1 MTMAKSRSGVVFWKE
16 LRETLRDK
24 RVLIAVFVSP
34 LLVTPLLLVAMGLL
48 LKQKVETE
56 REEVLPVGLVGGVNL
71 SELEAAVTGNGM
83 LAVESLADRN
93 AAETAVRD
101 GSLRAA
107 LIVPPAAA
115 DELAAGENVAVAVIF
130 LGSNEKSNT
139 ARGRLE
145 AAVREVRAAEVERRL
160 DAHGLDSAAL
170 EPMRIEPA
178 DLATSKESGGFLL
191 GSILPYVVIISAA
204 FGGMTTAFD
213 LCAGEK
219 ERGTMETLLVAPASR
234 REIVLGKLGAIC
246 AMSGLSALCAVA
258 GIVAAME
265 FGLSLARQFIG
276 TGISISYPAVAT
288 MMLVVIPL
296 SGMTSA
302 LLLIIST
309 FARNQKE
316 AQAYVFPLLMLI
328 MLPAM
333 STFVLGAETGVGFSL
348 VPVLNTA
355 LVMKQVLAGRFD
367 LLFVA
372 LALVSSAIYA
382 GLAMKLSTMMFER
395 EEVLFRS

>member
-1 MTMAKSRSGVVFWKE
+1 LKE

-24 RVLIAVFVSP
+24 RVLLAVFVSP
-34 LLVTPLLLVAMGLL
+34 LLVTPLLLMAMGLL

-56 REEVLPVGLVGGVNL
+56 REEVLPIGIVSGFGLPV
-71 SELEAAVTGNGM
+71 LEAAMRANLM
-83 LAVESLADRN
+83 LTIESPADRD

-107 LIVPPAAA
+107 LIVPPDGEA
-115 DELAAGENVAVAVIF
+115 ELAGGTNISVEVLF

-139 ARGRLE
+139 ARRRIEG
-145 AAVREVRAAEVERRL
+145 AVRDAKADEVGRRL
-160 DAHGLDSAAL
+160 KAHDLDSAAL
-170 EPMRIEPA
+170 EPIGIESA
-178 DLATSKESGGFLL
+178 DLATSEESGGFLL

-219 ERGTMETLLVAPASR
+219 ERGTMETLLVSPASR

-246 AMSGLSALCAVA
+246 VMSGLSAGCAVT
-258 GIVAAME
+258 GIVAAMQ
-265 FGLSLARQFIG
+265 FGFSMARQFIG
-276 TGISISYPAVAT
+276 IGFSISYPAVAT
-288 MMLVVIPL
+288 MMLVVVPL
-296 SGMTSA
+296 SCMTSA
-302 LLLIIST
+302 LLLIVST

-316 AQAYVFPLLMLI
+316 AQAYVFPLLMMI

-333 STFVLGAETGVGFSL
+333 STLVIGAEAGIGFSL

-367 LLFVA
+367 LPFLA

-382 GLAMKLSTMMFER
+382 GIAMKLSTLMFER
-395 EEVLFRS
+395 EDMLFRS